1 MKPLLVKSPIMG
13 NSNHSNN
20 SINFITRTK
29 KKSSNTSWNILSLK
43 SGVFT
48 LYDQKYV
55 DTLRRGTAVISIV
68 ALQQEC
74 AWLVQGLNVSV
85 NER

>member
-1 MKPLLVKSPIMG
+1 MG

-29 KKSSNTSWNILSLK
+29 KKKLEHFLEHFI
-43 SGVFT
+43 FT

-68 ALQQEC
+68 ALQQEGS
-74 AWLVQGLNVSV
+74 WLVQGVNVSV